1 MIDNP
6 EVRTHLLRTWAVPF
20 LILLTSAI
28 AVFGVTFLIDIK
40 QTPGADRAARLLFDP
55 NPEAALGTLSSAG
68 EVVAAVLAI
77 AITVVAIIVELAANR
92 YTHRVTELFIAEP
105 VNFAV
110 MGFFVVTAIQ
120 ALAVS
125 IVFDLEGSSGAVFI
139 PQTGVLVA
147 MAMLGLS
154 LLILLPY
161 FGFVFAFLSPL
172 NILERIRQHAIEQ
185 VASAR
190 KNIDRAQQES
200 VRSVEQITDVVMNA
214 MEHNDKAVS
223 IGGVRALGKLLREY
237 RAMRGSLPSDWF
249 LISEGLSQNPDF
261 ISMAPEVLDDLGE
274 RGRWFEMKIMRQFQT
289 IYAASLGRMRDV
301 AYVVAIETRA
311 TGISAL
317 DDDDQETVNLSI
329 MFFNTYMRA
338 TLNRRDVR
346 TAYNILHQ
354 YRLLAEHALDR
365 GAWQR
370 TVEIGRYYQYYG
382 LTANNMGLA
391 FVLETVAYDLC
402 TLCEKSFDK
411 ESPALR
417 QLLRTFLEVDKE
429 GETESHEKAL
439 RGVRKAQIK
448 LATYF
453 LAKGDEHKARRVFED
468 MAHEDHDRMIS
479 LRDELL
485 AVRTARFWE
494 VSDRGENFD
503 YLTPERKE
511 QMMRFFEWF
520 GNMVPPRPSLVV
532 PAELDAGAVVD
543 TTPAGNSTNRAE

>member
-1 MIDNP
+1 MVDNP
-6 EVRTHLLRTWAVPF
+6 EVRTHSLRSWSVPF
-20 LILLTSAI
+20 FLLLASSA
-28 AVFGVTFLIDIK
+28 AVFGLSFLIDIK
-40 QTPGADRAARLLFDP
+40 RSGAASDAFSLLFHP
-55 NPEAALGTLSSAG
+55 NPESALGTLSSAG

-92 YTHRVTELFIAEP
+92 YTHRVTELFISEP
-105 VNFAV
+105 VNFVV

-125 IVFDLEGSSGAVFI
+125 LVFDLEGTSGVVFV
-139 PQTGVLVA
+139 PQTGLVVS
-147 MAMLGLS
+147 MAMLTLS

-172 NILERIRQHAIEQ
+172 SILSRIREHAIAQ
-185 VASAR
+185 VRRAHRSV
-190 KNIDRAQQES
+190 DRAQQES

-223 IGGVRALGKLLREY
+223 IGGVRALGQLLREY
-237 RAMRGSLPSDWF
+237 RQVRGKLPSDWF
-249 LISEGLSQNPDF
+249 QISQGLSANPDF
-261 ISMAPEVLDDLGE
+261 ISMAPEVIEDLGE
-274 RGRWFEMKIMRQFQT
+274 RGRWFEMKIMRQYQT
-289 IYAASLGRMRDV
+289 IYASSLGKVRDV

-311 TGISAL
+311 IATSAI
-317 DDDDQETVNLSI
+317 DDDDQETLELSI
-329 MFFNTYMRA
+329 MFFNTYLRA
-338 TLNRRDVR
+338 TLNQRDVR
-346 TAYNILHQ
+346 TAYNVLHQ
-354 YRLLAEHALDR
+354 YRLLAEYALEK

-402 TLCEKSFDK
+402 ALCEKSFDAN
-411 ESPALR
+411 SPALR

-429 GETESHEKAL
+429 GETEAHEKAL

-453 LAKGDEHKARRVFED
+453 LMRGDEDKARRVYRD
-468 MAHEDHDRMIS
+468 MAREKPDRMIS

-485 AVRTARFWE
+485 AVRSARFWE

-503 YLTPERKE
+503 YLTPERK
-511 QMMRFFEWF
+511 QKMMDFFEWF
-520 GNMVPPRPSLVV
+520 DNMAPPRASLVAPSLASEEV
-532 PAELDAGAVVD
+532 
-543 TTPAGNSTNRAE
+543 GNSTSAED

>member
-6 EVRTHLLRTWAVPF
+6 ETHANTLRTWATPF
-20 LILLTSAI
+20 LLLLGSAI
-28 AVFGVTFLIDIK
+28 VVFGVSFLIDINRA
-40 QTPGADRAARLLFDP
+40 QDGRGAASLLLDP
-55 NPEAALGTLSSAG
+55 NPDAALGTLSSAG

-92 YTHRVTELFIAEP
+92 YTHRVTELFVSEP
-105 VNFAV
+105 INFAV

-125 IVFDLEGSSGAVFI
+125 MVFDLDGLSGAVFVPHI
-139 PQTGVLVA
+139 GVMVS
-147 MAMLGLS
+147 MGMLGLS

-172 NILERIRQHAIEQ
+172 NILDRIRKHAIDQ
-185 VASAR
+185 VNSAHR
-190 KNIDRAQQES
+190 NIDRAQGES

-223 IGGVRALGKLLREY
+223 IGGVRALGRLLREY
-237 RAMRGSLPSDWF
+237 RALRDDLPKDWF
-249 LISEGLSQNPDF
+249 RISEGLSQNPDF
-261 ISMAPEVLDDLGE
+261 ISMAPSVLEDLGA

-289 IYAASLGRMRDV
+289 IYASALGRMRDV

-311 TGISAL
+311 AAVGAL
-317 DDDDQETVNLSI
+317 DDEDQETVDLSI

-338 TLNRRDVR
+338 TLNSRDVR
-346 TAYNILHQ
+346 TAYNVLHQ
-354 YRLLAEHALDR
+354 YRLLAEHALEK

-370 TVEIGRYYQYYG
+370 TVEIGRYFQYYG

-391 FVLETVAYDLC
+391 FVLETAAYDLC
-402 TLCEKSFDK
+402 ALCESCFDK
-411 ESPALR
+411 DSPALR

-453 LAKGDEHKARRVFED
+453 LMRGDDKKARRVYED
-468 MAHEDHDRMIS
+468 MAHEKHERMIS

-485 AVRTARFWE
+485 AVRSPQFWE

-503 YLTPERKE
+503 YLSPERKE
-511 QMMRFFEWF
+511 EMMRFFEWF
-520 GNMVPPRPSLVV
+520 GGLMPPRASLIAPPSSNLE
-532 PAELDAGAVVD
+532 PSDSE
-543 TTPAGNSTNRAE
+543 PAGNSTHHED

>member
-1 MIDNP
+1 MVHNP
-6 EVRTHLLRTWAVPF
+6 EVRTHSLRSWAVPF
-20 LILLTSAI
+20 FLLLIASVG
-28 AVFGVTFLIDIK
+28 VFGLTFILDVRHAG
-40 QTPGADRAARLLFDP
+40 PASDAFSLLFDP
-55 NPEAALGTLSSAG
+55 NPSSALGTLSSAG

-92 YTHRVTELFIAEP
+92 YTHRVTELFVSEP
-105 VNFAV
+105 VNFVV
-110 MGFFVVTAIQ
+110 MGFFVVTAVQ

-125 IVFDLEGSSGAVFI
+125 MVFDMEGTSGAIFI

-147 MAMLGLS
+147 MGMLGLS

-172 NILERIRQHAIEQ
+172 SILERIREHAMEQ
-185 VASAR
+185 VGRAHRSIA
-190 KNIDRAQQES
+190 RAQRES
-200 VRSVEQITDVVMNA
+200 VRSVEQVTDVVMNA

-223 IGGVRALGKLLREY
+223 IGGVRALGKLMREY
-237 RAMRGSLPSDWF
+237 RSQRDQLPAEWF
-249 LISEGLSQNPDF
+249 RISEVLSSNPDF
-261 ISMAPEVLDDLGE
+261 ISMAPEVLEDLGE

-289 IYAASLGRMRDV
+289 IYASALGRMRDA

-311 TGISAL
+311 VATAAI
-317 DDDDQETVNLSI
+317 DDDDQETLELSI
-329 MFFNTYMRA
+329 MFFNTYLRA

-346 TAYNILHQ
+346 TAYNVLHQ
-354 YRLLAEHALDR
+354 YRLLAEYALEK

-402 TLCEKSFDK
+402 TLCEKSFDAD
-411 ESPALR
+411 SPALR

-453 LAKGDEHKARRVFED
+453 LLHGDEEKARRVYQD
-468 MAHEDHDRMIS
+468 MAHEKHERMIG

-485 AVRTARFWE
+485 AVRSASFWE

-503 YLTPERKE
+503 YLTPERK
-511 QMMRFFEWF
+511 QKMMEFFEWF
-520 GNMVPPRPSLVV
+520 GSMAPPRPSLVAPASSV
-532 PAELDAGAVVD
+532 PPEAAAEASITSKPD
-543 TTPAGNSTNRAE
+543 E